1 MDIVYG
7 KNIHDFFHESIV
19 TTLLRFDRCPKNDQR
34 PGLLL
39 AKYVQDISVHLTLT
53 HISKIVVGIPKS
65 SLLYIDGTR
74 GIQKNKVD
82 FLLEIWFLKLQRI
95 FVL

>member
-1 MDIVYG
+1 MGVVHG
-7 KNIHDFFHESIV
+7 KNIHESFHESII
-19 TTLLRFDRCPKNDQR
+19 TPLLRFDRCPKNGQR
-34 PGLLL
+34 REILLIRYTPEVP
-39 AKYVQDISVHLTLT
+39 AHLDLG

-74 GIQKNKVD
+74 GIQRNEVD
-82 FLLEIWFLKLQRI
+82 FLLETWFLKLRRV